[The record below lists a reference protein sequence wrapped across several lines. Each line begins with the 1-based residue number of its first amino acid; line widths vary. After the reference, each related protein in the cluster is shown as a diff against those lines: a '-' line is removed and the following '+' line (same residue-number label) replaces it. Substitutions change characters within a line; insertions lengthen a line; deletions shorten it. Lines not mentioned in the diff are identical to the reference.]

1 MTSILWTYRVVM
13 NQRLQVS
20 VTDLFVGLFLLKL
33 LSWMNTVTQAAMEF
47 FSPSF
52 FYFTVILISL
62 L

>member
-33 LSWMNTVTQAAMEF
+33 LSWMNTVTKAAMEF